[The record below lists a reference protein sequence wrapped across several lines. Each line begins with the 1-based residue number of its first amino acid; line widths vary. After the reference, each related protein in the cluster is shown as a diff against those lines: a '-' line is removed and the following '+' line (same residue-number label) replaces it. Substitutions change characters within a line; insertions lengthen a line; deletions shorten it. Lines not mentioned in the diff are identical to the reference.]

1 VKKLEALGR
10 HSIIEYY
17 GCPSDVMNNLELI
30 EQAFLTAA
38 RKMGATIVASEF
50 HQFNPY
56 GISGMVIISESH
68 LSIHTWPEYGYAA
81 VDIFTCGEVID
92 PEVAHGI
99 LREAF
104 QSTQES
110 VIEMRRGVLNVPA
123 GTLPKAYAIKS
134 VPADTEASGLPN

>member
-1 VKKLEALGR
+1 MEALGR

-17 GCPSDVMNNLELI
+17 GCPSEIMNNLEVI

-56 GISGMVIISESH
+56 GISGMIIISESH

-92 PEVAHGI
+92 PQVAHSI
-99 LREAF
+99 LREAL

-123 GTLPKAYAIKS
+123 GTLPKAYAVKS
-134 VPADTEASGLPN
+134 VPVDSDAEPTGLPN

>member
-1 VKKLEALGR
+1 MEALGR

-17 GCPSDVMNNLELI
+17 GCPSEIMNNLEVI

-56 GISGMVIISESH
+56 GISGMIIISESH

-92 PEVAHGI
+92 PQVAHSI
-99 LREAF
+99 LREAL

-123 GTLPKAYAIKS
+123 GTLPKAYAVKS
-134 VPADTEASGLPN
+134 VPADTDAEPTGLPN

>member
-1 VKKLEALGR
+1 
-10 HSIIEYY
+10 
-17 GCPSDVMNNLELI
+17 MNNLEVI

-56 GISGMVIISESH
+56 GISGMIIISESH

-92 PEVAHGI
+92 PQVAHSI
-99 LREAF
+99 LREAL

-110 VIEMRRGVLNVPA
+110 VIEMRRGVMNVPA
-123 GTLPKAYAIKS
+123 GTLPKAYAVKS
-134 VPADTEASGLPN
+134 VPTDANAEPTGLPN